1 MNVQIEH
8 SINDLVFFINDGKII
23 EGMIK
28 HITVNVI
35 SNEDANYPY
44 TDMREPHMG
53 VTINYYAI
61 DNNKNPNMSFKNK
74 SIYRISKIFLT
85 RESIEEHVKELEL
98 KKYY

>member
-1 MNVQIEH
+1 MNVEIEH

-23 EGMIK
+23 DGTIK

-35 SNEDANYPY
+35 SSEDANYPY

-53 VTINYYAI
+53 VVINYYAI
-61 DNNKNPNMSFKNK
+61 DNNKGKKLTRQKP
-74 SIYRISKIFLT
+74 IYKISKIFLT

>member
-1 MNVQIEH
+1 MNVEIAH

-28 HITVNVI
+28 YITVNVI
-35 SNEDANYPY
+35 SSEDVNYPY

-53 VTINYYAI
+53 VSISYYAI
-61 DNNKNPNMSFKNK
+61 DNSKGKKLTREKP
-74 SIYRISKIFLT
+74 IYKISKIFLT
-85 RESIEEHVKELEL
+85 RESIEDYVKELEL